1 MTVEMLLRR
10 PEVARR
16 TGLSPNRID
25 ELERAGRFPRRVKIS
40 DRAVAWAA
48 SEIDAFIRE
57 RIEARDRAKPPVD
70 APSHGSGATTAAP
83 QRM

>member
-48 SEIDAFIRE
+48 TEIDAFIRE
-57 RIEARDRAKPPVD
+57 RIEARNRTKQPADV
-70 APSHGSGATTAAP
+70 PSHVADAAAA
-83 QRM
+83 QRT